1 MRLVTR
7 LLEGLTDEYRQQSE
21 QQCFVAHE
29 FDNIDIRSRLAKSLE
44 AINLQ
49 PYFADSEVTSELLLG
64 KICSKILATRAF
76 VVDVSSLNANVYF
89 ELGLAVGFNKPI
101 LAILK
106 EGKAVPS
113 ILDNFVNFRFTHY
126 SELEQELTRQM
137 PVWFAGATEIEALY
151 TSHCH
156 FLNRFCDDRNRISP
170 GRVYYVIDDETKGD
184 PGQIG
189 TTVKGVNPDLR
200 ETLLSG
206 LKRFNFEL
214 ALLDDA
220 PSIDDFRFCDF
231 CRASRNAAFG
241 VVNVSR
247 YTTASVYMF
256 AGLFLSLGIT
266 PLFLVKTPD
275 EEGLDVLP
283 PTLLRGLDYL
293 TYQHFA
299 ELAEQLPK
307 RLEEFLNQQT
317 RPLIDR
323 ILIDLPP
330 DDSDRPTGR
339 VLTWSVM
346 QAGADHGGLIEAHVE
361 EMFSDRFPRMLV
373 YIYVGTGAD
382 ILATIKDYLGHTFSR
397 RNFLSEAF
405 RAQLSW
411 PRSFDDNQAIQQAA
425 LEGFRTTSL
434 NQVARRID
442 EDRDLANSSHKTI
455 WLQGYP
461 LKGSGNMH
469 ISLAKYIS
477 WLDNNLIPALPESAH
492 VVAQWFIHTPNA
504 PAFASSLAEGLRT
517 AHVAPKSVVRI
528 ANDITDT
535 DKTQEYWERLL
546 WNEQNCG

>member
-7 LLEGLTDEYRQQSE
+7 LLEGLTDEYRRQSE

-29 FDNIDIRSRLAKSLE
+29 FDNVDIRSRLGKALE

-101 LAILK
+101 MAILK

-137 PVWFAGATEIEALY
+137 PVWFASATENEALY

-170 GRVYYVIDDETKGD
+170 GRVYYVIDETKGD
-184 PGQIG
+184 LGQIE

-200 ETLLSG
+200 ETLQSG

-247 YTTASVYMF
+247 HTTASVYMF

-293 TYQHFA
+293 TYQHFT
-299 ELAEQLPK
+299 ELEEQLPK

-323 ILIDLPP
+323 ILVDLPP

-346 QAGADHGGLIEAHVE
+346 QAGADHGRLIEEHVE
-361 EMFSDRFPRMLV
+361 EMFSDRFPRMLIYV
-373 YIYVGTGAD
+373 YVGTGAS
-382 ILATIKDYLGHTFSR
+382 ILETIKNYLEYSLTRGA
-397 RNFLSEAF
+397 FLSEAF
-405 RAQLSW
+405 RSQLSW
-411 PRSFDDNQAIQQAA
+411 PRSFDDNQSIQQAA
-425 LEGFRTTSL
+425 LEGFRATSL

-455 WLQGYP
+455 WLQEGP

-469 ISLAKYIS
+469 ISLGKYIS

-492 VVAQWFIHTPNA
+492 VVAQWFLHTRNA
-504 PAFASSLAEGLRT
+504 PAFAASLAEGLRT

-535 DKTQEYWERLL
+535 RESQEYWRRLL
-546 WNEQNCG
+546 GNLQNCG